1 MKRANYFIFCMLL
14 NPEHVPKLKNKK
26 NRVNVYRSFFFFLMC
41 ITQGYKC
48 FVHTDYGQ
56 NENMKKGATHDSE
69 IQKKEQGRS
78 NSRNNKDM
86 AAAVVAVVAV
96 TPVKRDNSHMSP
108 PDKNVQTKVTI
119 LTPKFKE
126 MFLSSMRKEM
136 NMQSDGYD
144 TDDQVP

>member
-1 MKRANYFIFCMLL
+1 MIVKSRRR
-14 NPEHVPKLKNKK
+14 NKAD
-26 NRVNVYRSFFFFLMC
+26 RIVG
-41 ITQGYKC
+41 T
-48 FVHTDYGQ
+48 TDI
-56 NENMKKGATHDSE
+56 K
-69 IQKKEQGRS
+69 
-78 NSRNNKDM
+78 
-86 AAAVVAVVAV
+86 AVVAVVAV

-136 NMQSDGYD
+136 NRQSDGYD